1 MQYNAAISSVDELK
15 TLTRL
20 LRKNGFDVM
29 KGLPEYYRK
38 KKIVGICIDPDKKS
52 VSRVNSMIMACLC
65 SVKRNPV
72 YYEDIMDNYD
82 RLIKEKNFGYYLEI
96 IEKRRNAKNA

>member
-38 KKIVGICIDPDKKS
+38 KKIVGICIDPDKNK
-52 VSRVNSMIMACLC
+52 VYGVNSMIMACLC
-65 SVKRNPV
+65 SVKKNPV